1 MFSNEGAGFCEACP
15 IGLSSVTG
23 ASECTPC
30 GPGQAGEEGDC
41 RRCPVG
47 TWSDAVGL
55 ASRADCTPCPSGSF
69 SDVLGAISN
78 DTCTL
83 CRTGMFSKEGAGAC
97 NACPAGSSSEPGAS
111 ECTPCGPGRA
121 GEEGVCRRCPAG
133 TWSDA
138 VSLTSR
144 GDCSPCPSGSF
155 SGVLGA
161 TSSSICTPCP
171 AGSFA
176 EDRGA
181 GFCEACPAGSWSFG
195 GASQCTDLLLPCAAI
210 GALLAAG
217 ICWFARRA
225 QRHRRLALAAAV
237 RERDEERHRVR
248 AAIHDASSLRY
259 PFCVMPFSA
268 FVAFGQLVPFEEA
281 RDKKVLTCCDTWDA
295 AARFAANH
303 PLIFLSHQ
311 WLSYVSPDP
320 DNAHFEHMVGAVKAL
335 AAERCFDATDC
346 YIWCDYHS
354 IPQCNEATKALAVS
368 SIALFAACTSHF
380 VACVPETPHVDTT
393 LLCNQDTYLS
403 RGWCRL
409 EQWAFML
416 ANGTDAMFFC
426 GADSGGG
433 LQRIEDVSSWIEKSI
448 MVFCGAFTNDG
459 DKALLVGVVL
469 GLYGL
474 AYVSKLQ
481 RAKSAKSADVLWDQL
496 QKHKAAIFPVQLF
509 GDLVELLE
517 TELADAMAQASTTE
531 FDLFD
536 RQGFEEVLQ
545 ASDRLYKQA
554 MESLGN
560 RAGSYPIP

>member
-1 MFSNEGAGFCEACP
+1 M
-15 IGLSSVTG
+15 
-23 ASECTPC
+23 
-30 GPGQAGEEGDC
+30 
-41 RRCPVG
+41 R
-47 TWSDAVGL
+47 
-55 ASRADCTPCPSGSF
+55 
-69 SDVLGAISN
+69 
-78 DTCTL
+78 
-83 CRTGMFSKEGAGAC
+83 
-97 NACPAGSSSEPGAS
+97 
-111 ECTPCGPGRA
+111 
-121 GEEGVCRRCPAG
+121 
-133 TWSDA
+133 
-138 VSLTSR
+138 
-144 GDCSPCPSGSF
+144 
-155 SGVLGA
+155 
-161 TSSSICTPCP
+161 
-171 AGSFA
+171 
-176 EDRGA
+176 
-181 GFCEACPAGSWSFG
+181 
-195 GASQCTDLLLPCAAI
+195 
-210 GALLAAG
+210 
-217 ICWFARRA
+217 
-225 QRHRRLALAAAV
+225 AAV
-237 RERDEERHRVR
+237 
-248 AAIHDASSLRY
+248 HDASSLRY

-303 PLIFLSHQ
+303 PLIFLSHH

-368 SIALFAACTSHF
+368 SIGPLHSSPPALPTSWRVCPRRH
-380 VACVPETPHVDTT
+380 TST
-393 LLCNQDTYLS
+393 
-403 RGWCRL
+403 RL
-409 EQWAFML
+409 FLQWAFML

-509 GDLVELLE
+509 GDLVELREFFVGWL
-517 TELADAMAQASTTE
+517 LDATH
-531 FDLFD
+531 
-536 RQGFEEVLQ
+536 
-545 ASDRLYKQA
+545 
-554 MESLGN
+554 
-560 RAGSYPIP
+560 

>member
-1 MFSNEGAGFCEACP
+1 
-15 IGLSSVTG
+15 
-23 ASECTPC
+23 
-30 GPGQAGEEGDC
+30 
-41 RRCPVG
+41 
-47 TWSDAVGL
+47 
-55 ASRADCTPCPSGSF
+55 
-69 SDVLGAISN
+69 
-78 DTCTL
+78 
-83 CRTGMFSKEGAGAC
+83 
-97 NACPAGSSSEPGAS
+97 
-111 ECTPCGPGRA
+111 
-121 GEEGVCRRCPAG
+121 
-133 TWSDA
+133 
-138 VSLTSR
+138 
-144 GDCSPCPSGSF
+144 
-155 SGVLGA
+155 
-161 TSSSICTPCP
+161 
-171 AGSFA
+171 
-176 EDRGA
+176 
-181 GFCEACPAGSWSFG
+181 
-195 GASQCTDLLLPCAAI
+195 
-210 GALLAAG
+210 
-217 ICWFARRA
+217 
-225 QRHRRLALAAAV
+225 
-237 RERDEERHRVR
+237 
-248 AAIHDASSLRY
+248 
-259 PFCVMPFSA
+259 
-268 FVAFGQLVPFEEA
+268 
-281 RDKKVLTCCDTWDA
+281 
-295 AARFAANH
+295 
-303 PLIFLSHQ
+303 
-311 WLSYVSPDP
+311 
-320 DNAHFEHMVGAVKAL
+320 MVGAVKAL
-335 AAERCFDATDC
+335 GAERCFDATDC

-517 TELADAMAQASTTE
+517 TELADAMAQVSGERRRQSHARGSLAKSSASKSSRTTRAASRLKASTTE